1 MSEWKDFTR
10 FVQAKA
16 GESPSICGIGAG
28 NSMAFL
34 KFDEQDILQN
44 SGKVSHEV
52 AVAEKEHGSFR
63 VEQDKRFESDI
74 DKMVKKIFI

>member
-1 MSEWKDFTR
+1 MSEWKKFVR

-16 GESPSICGIGAG
+16 GESPCICGIGAG

-34 KFDEQDILQN
+34 RFDGQDILQN

-52 AVAEKEHGSFR
+52 AGR
-63 VEQDKRFESDI
+63 
-74 DKMVKKIFI
+74 KKNIKVSELSRINILNLTLIGL